1 LSSGS
6 LPPGGKCRW
15 HAVPG
20 DSFDGRAE
28 ILAVF
33 SAAGGGISATS
44 AGRRTITA
52 WKLKRPPRALGE
64 TPMGSYKQANRP
76 LQVTTPLG
84 TDVLLLV
91 GLNGEEALSR
101 LFHFNLDL
109 LAEKKDDVAFD
120 RLLGQKITAQV
131 ALPEKGKYRYFNG
144 ICNRVSQSE
153 QDDDFIVY
161 HMEIVPQ
168 FWLLTHRAQ
177 SRIFQHMSVPDI
189 LKKVLDGVDVSYSL
203 QGTFEKRDF
212 CVQYRETDFNFASRL
227 MEEEGIYY
235 FFKHENG
242 SHKMMVANTPQSH
255 ADLGNIKYETMAGG
269 KKPDDRIHDWQK
281 VQELRSGKVT
291 LWDHSFELP
300 HKHLECDK
308 TIQESAA
315 VGKVTHKLKVGGNDK
330 LEIYDFPGEYAQRFD
345 GIDRSGG
352 EQPSDLQKIFQDNK
366 RTVEIRMQEEA
377 AHSLTIR
384 GNGNCRQLCSGH
396 KFALE
401 KHFNADGQYVLT
413 SVQHSAGMP
422 GAYRTDSDDF
432 FYHNSFTCIP
442 TAVPFRPARL
452 TPKPFVQGTQ
462 SAVVVGPSGE
472 EIFTDKYGRVK
483 VQFHW
488 DRQGKNDG
496 DSSCWIRVGTYWA
509 GKQWGAIHIPRIGQ
523 EVIVAFQEGDPDQP
537 IIVGSVYNA
546 DMMPPYKLPDNK
558 TQSGIKTRST
568 LKGGTDNFNE
578 LRFEDKKG
586 SEDIYFHAE
595 KDFHRV
601 VENNDDLKVGND
613 QTIQIKNNR
622 TETVKEGNEKVTIE
636 KGNRNVQ
643 IDMGNDALLIKMGN
657 ETTKLDLGKS
667 ETEAM
672 QSIELK
678 VGQSSV
684 LIDQM
689 GVHIKGMMI
698 DVDGQVMTKLN
709 GLMTQVSASAMLT
722 VKGGVTMIG

>member
-1 LSSGS
+1 
-6 LPPGGKCRW
+6 
-15 HAVPG
+15 
-20 DSFDGRAE
+20 
-28 ILAVF
+28 
-33 SAAGGGISATS
+33 
-44 AGRRTITA
+44 
-52 WKLKRPPRALGE
+52 
-64 TPMGSYKQANRP
+64 MGSYKQANRP

-91 GLNGEEALSR
+91 GLHGEEALSR

-109 LAEKKDDVAFD
+109 LAEKKEDIAFD
-120 RLLGQKITAQV
+120 RLLGQKVTAQV

-161 HMEIVPQ
+161 HLEIVPQ

-177 SRIFQHMSVPDI
+177 SRIFQHLSVPDI

-396 KFALE
+396 KFTLE

-432 FYHNSFTCIP
+432 FYHNSFSCIP

-613 QTIQIKNNR
+613 QTIEIKNNR

-684 LIDQM
+684 MIDQL

-709 GLMTQVSASAMLT
+709 GLTTQVSASAILT